1 MMCQRG
7 GDPPRAQDERGRA
20 LIPEKGVGRPLQTQ
34 VQRPVL
40 TGNGMGQ
47 AGKAGAPQQ
56 RLGQGLRPGLCSW
69 SSNSCD
75 SACGLHVTSLLGTQ
89 SPITEQPC
97 LEQRC
102 LGMVGLSWGGGAQL
116 GGPGRDGGRDLGP
129 ESCVCCSEDGAARRK
144 EVCPQTTKAVR
155 KQGPSS
161 GDLLPGPL
169 GPTRGGSGPE

>member
-1 MMCQRG
+1 MCQRG

-102 LGMVGLSWGGGAQL
+102 LGM
-116 GGPGRDGGRDLGP
+116 GGPDLGWRRPAGRDQEEMGAGTLVLRAACAAPRMERREGRRI
-129 ESCVCCSEDGAARRK
+129 ARR
-144 EVCPQTTKAVR
+144 PPRLSGSKA
-155 KQGPSS
+155 P
-161 GDLLPGPL
+161 PL
-169 GPTRGGSGPE
+169 GTCSLVL

>member
-1 MMCQRG
+1 
-7 GDPPRAQDERGRA
+7 
-20 LIPEKGVGRPLQTQ
+20 
-34 VQRPVL
+34 
-40 TGNGMGQ
+40 MGQ

-102 LGMVGLSWGGGAQL
+102 LGM
-116 GGPGRDGGRDLGP
+116 GGPELGCRRPVGGT
-129 ESCVCCSEDGAARRK
+129 RK
-144 EVCPQTTKAVR
+144 R
-155 KQGPSS
+155 WGQGPWS
-161 GDLLPGPL
+161 
-169 GPTRGGSGPE
+169 